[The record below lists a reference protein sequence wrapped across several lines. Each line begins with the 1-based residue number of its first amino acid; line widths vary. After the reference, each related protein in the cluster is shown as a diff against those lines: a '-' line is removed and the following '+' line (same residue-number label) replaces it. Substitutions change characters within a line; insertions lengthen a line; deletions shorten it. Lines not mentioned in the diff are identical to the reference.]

1 MAWTAWSTPAER
13 FQVRSRATVVS
24 IDETVAT
31 EAQCRGDHRVRATVS
46 HREIG
51 VGGLRNRTAQVIDV
65 VSDGVLVV
73 LVVVAVHAVP
83 IADIVP
89 HRGRGAGP
97 QET

>member
-1 MAWTAWSTPAER
+1 M
-13 FQVRSRATVVS
+13 
-24 IDETVAT
+24 
-31 EAQCRGDHRVRATVS
+31 S

>member
-1 MAWTAWSTPAER
+1 M
-13 FQVRSRATVVS
+13 
-24 IDETVAT
+24 
-31 EAQCRGDHRVRATVS
+31 S

-73 LVVVAVHAVP
+73 LVVLVVVAVHAVP